1 MPTLAEDR
9 DEILQ
14 LVYRYN
20 HAVDSGDAQGWAD
33 TFTED
38 AVFEVGPTVVT
49 GRQGLVDF
57 ASAMSS
63 GMRHVTA
70 NPVIEITGDAA
81 SLRAYIF
88 VFRGKEVGVT
98 GTYEDQLVRTP
109 GGWRFAKRVFS
120 PNE

>member
-1 MPTLAEDR
+1 TLAEDR

-20 HAVDSGDAQGWAD
+20 HAVDSNQAQAWAE

-49 GRQGLVDF
+49 GRQGLVEF

-70 NPVIEITGDAA
+70 NPVIEINGDEA
-81 SLRAYIF
+81 SLRGYIF
-88 VFRGKEVGVT
+88 VFRGKEVAVT
-98 GTYEDQLVRTP
+98 GKYEDQIVRTP
-109 GGWRFAKRVFS
+109 AGWRFAKRVFTPS
-120 PNE
+120 E